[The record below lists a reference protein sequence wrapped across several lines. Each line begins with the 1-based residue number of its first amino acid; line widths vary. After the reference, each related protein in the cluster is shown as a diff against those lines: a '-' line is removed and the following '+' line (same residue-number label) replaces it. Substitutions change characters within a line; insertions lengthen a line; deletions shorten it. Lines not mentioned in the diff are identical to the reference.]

1 MAKNDKR
8 LPQIEVEGFCT
19 YYKEA
24 GPNSRMGFS
33 VKDMPYGKLK
43 ALLSASELALV
54 KQQVAYNKE
63 YDNHSLFAGNKTDYL
78 PENQRGID
86 FKGKRVKATIS
97 INVAKATPAYPAK
110 AFLNLRSVD
119 KI

>member
-19 YYKEA
+19 YYKQA

-33 VKDMPYGKLK
+33 VKGLTLDTLK
-43 ALLSASELALV
+43 SQMTSKELDLV
-54 KQQVAYNKE
+54 KQQISYSKE
-63 YDNHSLFAGNKTDYL
+63 YDNHSLFAGNKTEYL

-86 FKGKRVKATIS
+86 FKGKRVKATIA
-97 INVAKATPAYPAK
+97 INVAQATPAYPAK

-119 KI
+119 TI